1 MTVLR
6 LIRGRAREDAVRR
19 IAGEAATGAASCWR
33 REEVG
38 WKPGGADE

>member
-19 IAGEAATGAASCWR
+19 IAGEAASCFR

-38 WKPGGADE
+38 WKTGGADE